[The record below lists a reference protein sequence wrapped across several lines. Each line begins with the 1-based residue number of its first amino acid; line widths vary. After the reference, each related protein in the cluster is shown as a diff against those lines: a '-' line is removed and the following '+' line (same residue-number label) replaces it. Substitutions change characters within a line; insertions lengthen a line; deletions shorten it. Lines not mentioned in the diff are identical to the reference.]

1 MGNDDYFS
9 LLHVGEEASEAEIK
23 AAFMRAV
30 RKHPPH
36 KDPEKYKKL
45 RQAYE
50 CLSSEPDRKAYIK
63 NINSGGEISKLQG
76 QIDRSFVAEEWGS
89 AESQCKRLLV
99 LDPENDSCR
108 NQLALAQWR
117 GGNWSK
123 SFATYEKLNSRDH
136 GVLQYHLNEAQVLT
150 DVIQNN
156 KNLGSYWPRA
166 IACCEKAMSIDPAES
181 GPILQLGVIAFFQDD
196 TDKALHQFRKAIHA
210 DGEVDFHDLES
221 YLWICRTYAVLS
233 DRSSY
238 QSTVQ
243 DIDKILDQ
251 ESVEFAS
258 SLFAQEGAELAEIE
272 QLELAKWFLETANG
286 FLHRF
291 GKSDGRI
298 DEALSILSK
307 VTVQSLGGDEG
318 GCVGCFWMIVGLGA
332 LASMFS

>member
-123 SFATYEKLNSRDH
+123 SFATYKKLNSRDH

-150 DVIQNN
+150 DVIQNS
-156 KNLGSYWPRA
+156 KNLASYWPRA
-166 IACCEKAMSIDPAES
+166 ISCCEKAMLIDPVES
-181 GPILQLGVIAFFQDD
+181 GPILQLGIIAFFQDD
-196 TDKALHQFRKAIHA
+196 TDKALLQFRKAIHA
-210 DGEVDFHDLES
+210 DGEVDFHDFES
-221 YLWICRTYAVLS
+221 YHWICRTYAIRG
-233 DRSSY
+233 DRSNY
-238 QSTVQ
+238 QSTVLEVG
-243 DIDKILDQ
+243 KILDQ
-251 ESVEFAS
+251 ETVEFAS
-258 SLFAQEGAELAEIE
+258 SLFAQEGSELAELG
-272 QLELAKWFLETANG
+272 QLEIAKWFFESANE
-286 FLHRF
+286 FVHRF
-291 GKSDGRI
+291 GKSDDRI
-298 DEALSILSK
+298 DQALSELAK
-307 VTVQSLGGDEG
+307 VPDNPNG
-318 GCVGCFWMIVGLGA
+318 GCGCFWIVLAFMA
-332 LASMFS
+332 LVSSFI